1 MSFLKQKITMTQS
14 LFNHI
19 VNTAAQDTH
28 SYLTPKLKCIDIFN
42 DKDSYLNNAKLF
54 YAYFN
59 KVPNLKSINNL
70 DCSRIRKWMTTQ
82 QFYSII
88 HTHTNEQYSRLKKR
102 MTFKNIIYVLN
113 KELLLTLEK
122 DNAEVVYAS
131 GNGYLAQ
138 ELLDRLKCFTKK
150 TKRTTDIN
158 MIVSGNYHLSTI
170 PVKIKKPMLNISTH
184 YNDDLITLHDDIV
197 SNLKKKKTKGLFL
210 FHGMPGTGKSTYIR
224 YLIHQLKK
232 KVIFMSPTQAAG
244 LESPQFSLFLIENS
258 NSILIIEDA
267 EELIVSRDGK
277 RISSISTLLNLSDG
291 LLAESLGI
299 QVIATFNTNIQNIDK
314 ALLRKGR
321 LTALYEFKELSTG
334 KTNAL
339 ISALGFKNFNTAKP
353 MSLADIYNI
362 EEPSFQITPERSAIG
377 FITSKH

>member
-1 MSFLKQKITMTQS
+1 MNQP
-14 LFNHI
+14 LFNPAE
-19 VNTAAQDTH
+19 NTPDQNIQ
-28 SYLTPKLKCIDIFN
+28 SYLIPKLTSINIFN
-42 DKDSYLNNAKLF
+42 DKDSYLNNERLF
-54 YAYFN
+54 YAYFI
-59 KVPNLKSINNL
+59 KVPNLKSISKL

-82 QFYSII
+82 HFYRIL

-113 KELLLTLEK
+113 NELLLALEK

-131 GNGYLAQ
+131 GNSPLAQ
-138 ELLDRLKCFTKK
+138 ELLDRLKYFTEKN
-150 TKRTTDIN
+150 KRTTDIN
-158 MIVSGNYHLSTI
+158 MIVSGNYHLSTM
-170 PVKIKKPMLNISTH
+170 PLKIKKPILNISTH
-184 YNDDLITLHDDIV
+184 YNDDLLTLHDDIIT
-197 SNLKKKKTKGLFL
+197 NLRKKNTKGLFL
-210 FHGMPGTGKSTYIR
+210 FHGVPGTGKSTYIR
-224 YLIHQLKK
+224 YLIHHLKK

-244 LESPQFSLFLIENS
+244 LESPQFSLFLIENT
-258 NSILIIEDA
+258 NAVIVIEDA

-299 QVIATFNTNIQNIDK
+299 QVIATFNTNLNNIDK

-321 LTALYEFKELSTG
+321 LTTLYEFKELSTL
-334 KTNAL
+334 KTTSL

-362 EEPSFQITPERSAIG
+362 EEPSFQLTPERNTIG
-377 FITSKH
+377 FMAKNN